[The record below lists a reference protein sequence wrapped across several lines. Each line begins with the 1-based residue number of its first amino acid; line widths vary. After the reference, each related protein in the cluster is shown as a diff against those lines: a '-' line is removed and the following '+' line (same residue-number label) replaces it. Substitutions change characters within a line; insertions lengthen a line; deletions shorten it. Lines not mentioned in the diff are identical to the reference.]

1 MIRLVT
7 DEIRIRYVY
16 LRLNAKSYVLLRFV
30 HPQNFFDIFQNLGA
44 DGTGLADKIRT
55 ATDSADDIRIVTNC
69 TDRCGW
75 ALRIIRRVR
84 KCVCDWG
91 ITVVINLDIYYCYKV
106 KHSPFDKTLRF

>member
-55 ATDSADDIRIVTNC
+55 VTDSADDIRIVTNSY
-69 TDRCGW
+69 GMHGS
-75 ALRIIRRVR
+75 LRM
-84 KCVCDWG
+84 G
-91 ITVVINLDIYYCYKV
+91 FTY
-106 KHSPFDKTLRF
+106 HPQSP